1 MASNNNNN
9 NNNNYHHY
17 YYYYYNYYY
26 YYFISVKGIAAPN
39 VLFVSG
45 KLNFANDSVL
55 FSA

>member
-1 MASNNNNN
+1 MFQYLFTTKQNKMAS
-9 NNNNYHHY
+9 
-17 YYYYYNYYY
+17 
-26 YYFISVKGIAAPN
+26 FIIIIIFFFFSISVKGIAAPN